1 MGKTSRYDTSS
12 LTEDQQEPGSRGH
25 VLKNLLG
32 IKTKREM
39 GKIESRELLRTME
52 WMAEKY
58 EEEHRFSADD
68 ICSMHGFWLRNIY
81 EWAIRYRNVTMS
93 KGGFLFASPAFI
105 PRLMA
110 DFELEILHRYTPCHA
125 DSRNELVEALAVV
138 HTELLLIHPFREGNG
153 RIARQ
158 LAVFMALQTGM
169 SSLDMAVIKGKC
181 KEAYFAA
188 VRAGLERD
196 YEPMK
201 NVFNEAIL
209 QTLRVD
215 KAGQH
220 RSHPGKPIQDQPP
233 SRKSPQSPRRK

>member
-12 LTEDQQEPGSRGH
+12 LIENQHEPGSHGR

-39 GKIESRELLRTME
+39 GRIESRELLRTME
-52 WMAEKY
+52 WMVEKY
-58 EEEHRFSADD
+58 DEEHRFSADD
-68 ICSMHGFWLRNIY
+68 ICSMHRVWLGNIY
-81 EWAIRYRNVTMS
+81 AWAGHYRNVTMS
-93 KGGFLFASPAFI
+93 KGGFLFASSAFI

-110 DFELEILHRYTPCHA
+110 DFEREILNRYTPCRA
-125 DSRNELVEALAVV
+125 DSRNELVEAVAVV

-158 LAVFMALQTGM
+158 LAVFMALQAEM
-169 SSLDMAVIKGKC
+169 PSMELAIIRGKR

-201 NVFNEAIL
+201 RIFNEAIL
-209 QTLRVD
+209 RTLRD
-215 KAGQH
+215 DMTGGRRHPLGEQLQDQT
-220 RSHPGKPIQDQPP
+220 RSHEFP
-233 SRKSPQSPRRK
+233 RSPKKK